1 MTNLLSN
8 GEGMTVVLLTD
19 AESRLVRKVLEH
31 PGIIVEPESAPLEAF
46 NRGVARGTAK
56 PEQKRRK
63 GK

>member
-1 MTNLLSN
+1 
-8 GEGMTVVLLTD
+8 MTVVLLTD